1 MDCKAHV
8 RPTDTGIQE
17 IFACEIQNLG
27 KFVLESG
34 IRLPEPGIPLTTGIQ
49 NPSSTDK
56 DWNPVPGS
64 PESSEWNPES
74 KAVIT

>member
-1 MDCKAHV
+1 MDCKARV

-17 IFACEIQNLG
+17 IFASEIQNLR

-34 IRLPEPGIPLTTGIQ
+34 IPLTTGNQ

-56 DWNPVPGS
+56 DWNPVPG
-64 PESSEWNPES
+64 NPES
-74 KAVIT
+74 KIVIT